1 MLIVNSLVTWKNDDE
16 TFITERILWLNI
28 NLDIA
33 YVIDIDGDSLPIIRT
48 ISEIDEAIKH
58 GLVYN
63 KVNDKYKRFVNE
75 DDLKQK
81 DKIKRDKAWESIKDL
96 INLEPEVFDK
106 SERRNLI
113 KKSAETHNVHENSI
127 VKYLKRYWKRGM
139 TRNTLL
145 PDFYQCGGIGKEKKA
160 GEVKRG
166 RKRRSKILD
175 VGINVD
181 EDIKK
186 IFRIAINRYYYKSS
200 KKTLTL
206 TYEHM
211 IKDFFGEG
219 YRIDNGVKK
228 PIIKNRNEIPTF
240 NQFRYWFSKERNIKK
255 EISTRIS
262 AKKYDQIGRS
272 IIGSSTKEAI
282 GPTSI
287 YQIDATVADI
297 YICSSFNRNWIIGR
311 PIVYNV
317 MDSFSRMVVG
327 IYIGLEGPSWLGGM
341 AALANCVSNKVKFCK
356 EYGIE
361 IKEEEWPVHYLPDTI
376 LADRG
381 ELEGKNIENLI
392 NGLGVK
398 IQNTPPYRAEL
409 KGIIEQHFNIINNQ
423 RIKPFLPAAVNM
435 NTRERGDKDYR
446 LDAKLNIK
454 EFTQIII
461 KCVLYHNNNH
471 ILKSY
476 SREEMMIEDDVLS
489 VPIHLWNWGINNRS
503 GKLRYIDEEI
513 VKLNLM
519 PSDMASVTA
528 RGIQFKGIFY
538 ACVVA
543 LKEKW
548 FERARRNG
556 TWKIQVSYDPRN
568 MSFLYIKKDNCTAYE
583 KCFLLDHQSKFKDKT
598 YDDIKYL
605 MEYEHLNMQNESIN
619 ELQAKVDLISDI
631 ENIVEKA
638 EKASGIE
645 VDIDKSNASKLKG
658 IRANREV
665 EKMINRENEAF
676 KLGITEIKETA
687 EIIPITNVKQVEE
700 KILEDEISI
709 LRKKQK
715 ERLNGRIK
723 KNNNS

>member
-1 MLIVNSLVTWKNDDE
+1 
-16 TFITERILWLNI
+16 
-28 NLDIA
+28 
-33 YVIDIDGDSLPIIRT
+33 
-48 ISEIDEAIKH
+48 
-58 GLVYN
+58 
-63 KVNDKYKRFVNE
+63 
-75 DDLKQK
+75 
-81 DKIKRDKAWESIKDL
+81 
-96 INLEPEVFDK
+96 
-106 SERRNLI
+106 
-113 KKSAETHNVHENSI
+113 
-127 VKYLKRYWKRGM
+127 
-139 TRNTLL
+139 
-145 PDFYQCGGIGKEKKA
+145 
-160 GEVKRG
+160 
-166 RKRRSKILD
+166 
-175 VGINVD
+175 
-181 EDIKK
+181 
-186 IFRIAINRYYYKSS
+186 
-200 KKTLTL
+200 
-206 TYEHM
+206 
-211 IKDFFGEG
+211 
-219 YRIDNGVKK
+219 
-228 PIIKNRNEIPTF
+228 
-240 NQFRYWFSKERNIKK
+240 
-255 EISTRIS
+255 
-262 AKKYDQIGRS
+262 
-272 IIGSSTKEAI
+272 
-282 GPTSI
+282 
-287 YQIDATVADI
+287 
-297 YICSSFNRNWIIGR
+297 
-311 PIVYNV
+311 
-317 MDSFSRMVVG
+317 
-327 IYIGLEGPSWLGGM
+327 
-341 AALANCVSNKVKFCK
+341 
-356 EYGIE
+356 
-361 IKEEEWPVHYLPDTI
+361 
-376 LADRG
+376 
-381 ELEGKNIENLI
+381 
-392 NGLGVK
+392 
-398 IQNTPPYRAEL
+398 
-409 KGIIEQHFNIINNQ
+409 
-423 RIKPFLPAAVNM
+423 
-435 NTRERGDKDYR
+435 
-446 LDAKLNIK
+446 
-454 EFTQIII
+454 
-461 KCVLYHNNNH
+461 
-471 ILKSY
+471 
-476 SREEMMIEDDVLS
+476 MMIEDDVLS

-568 MSFLYIKKDNCTAYE
+568 MSFLYIKKDNCTTYE

-676 KLGITEIKETA
+676 ELGITEIKETA